1 MTWRTRKN
9 SRSSGGG
16 SGLFA
21 TIWSPFK
28 HLFMA
33 SGESAQ
39 KLGSTAGKIVK
50 ESMKGV
56 EGIGSSFAR
65 HSNSAVKSVGRGVG
79 RGVKGIGKGV
89 KGIGKGVTDIAKG
102 VTGTRRNLRK

>member
-1 MTWRTRKN
+1 MARKTRRA
-9 SRSSGGG
+9 SRSGK
-16 SGLFA
+16 GLFA

-33 SGESAQ
+33 SGESAH

-56 EGIGSSFAR
+56 EGVGSSFAR
-65 HSNSAVKSVGRGVG
+65 HSNAALGSVGRGVG
-79 RGVKGIGKGV
+79 RVGKGV
-89 KGIGKGVTDIAKG
+89 SRGVGKVVKK
-102 VTGTRRNLRK
+102 VTGTRRK

>member
-1 MTWRTRKN
+1 MVRRTRKN

-16 SGLFA
+16 GGLFA

-28 HLFMA
+28 HLFIA
-33 SGESAQ
+33 SGESAH

-56 EGIGSSFAR
+56 EGVGSSFAR
-65 HSNSAVKSVGRGVG
+65 HSNSAIKTVGKGV
-79 RGVKGIGKGV
+79 GKGV
-89 KGIGKGVTDIAKG
+89 KGIGKGVKDIAKG
-102 VTGTRRNLRK
+102 VTGTRRKSRK

>member
-1 MTWRTRKN
+1 MARKTRRA
-9 SRSSGGG
+9 SRSGK
-16 SGLFA
+16 GLFA

-33 SGESAQ
+33 SGESAH

-56 EGIGSSFAR
+56 EGVGSSFAR
-65 HSNSAVKSVGRGVG
+65 HSNAALGSVGRGVG
-79 RGVKGIGKGV
+79 RVGKGV
-89 KGIGKGVTDIAKG
+89 SKGVGKVVKK
-102 VTGTRRNLRK
+102 VTGTRRK

>member
-1 MTWRTRKN
+1 MARKTRRN
-9 SRSSGGG
+9 SRS

-33 SGESAQ
+33 SGESAH

-56 EGIGSSFAR
+56 EGVGSSFAR
-65 HSNSAVKSVGRGVG
+65 HSNSALTQMGRSVTKVGKGVG
-79 RGVKGIGKGV
+79 RAAKKVAGLGK
-89 KGIGKGVTDIAKG
+89 
-102 VTGTRRNLRK
+102 TRKSRK

>member
-1 MTWRTRKN
+1 MARKTRRN
-9 SRSSGGG
+9 SRS
-16 SGLFA
+16 GLFS
-21 TIWSPFK
+21 TIWSPIK

-56 EGIGSSFAR
+56 EGVGSAFAR
-65 HSNSAVKSVGRGVG
+65 HSNQAVGSVGRGVG
-79 RGVKGIGKGV
+79 KLGRGVGKIGRGV
-89 KGIGKGVTDIAKG
+89 GNLAKKAL
-102 VTGTRRNLRK
+102 GTRKSRK

>member
-1 MTWRTRKN
+1 MARKTRRS
-9 SRSSGGG
+9 SRSG
-16 SGLFA
+16 SGVFA

-33 SGESAQ
+33 SGESAH

-56 EGIGSSFAR
+56 EGVGSSFAR
-65 HSNSAVKSVGRGVG
+65 HSNAALSHVSRSVGRGVG
-79 RGVKGIGKGV
+79 KVGKGV
-89 KGIGKGVTDIAKG
+89 GRVAKKVTNLGK
-102 VTGTRRNLRK
+102 TRKSRK

>member
-1 MTWRTRKN
+1 MARKTRRA
-9 SRSSGGG
+9 SRSGK
-16 SGLFA
+16 GLFA

-33 SGESAQ
+33 SGESAH

-56 EGIGSSFAR
+56 EGVGSSFAR
-65 HSNSAVKSVGRGVG
+65 HSNSAIKSVGKGV
-79 RGVKGIGKGV
+79 GKGV
-89 KGIGKGVTDIAKG
+89 KGLGKGVKDIAKG
-102 VTGTRRNLRK
+102 VTGTRRKSRK

>member
-1 MTWRTRKN
+1 MTRRTRKN

-16 SGLFA
+16 GLFA

-33 SGESAQ
+33 SGESAH

-56 EGIGSSFAR
+56 EGVGSSFAR
-65 HSNSAVKSVGRGVG
+65 HSNSAIKSVGKGV
-79 RGVKGIGKGV
+79 GKGV
-89 KGIGKGVTDIAKG
+89 KGLGKGVKDIAKG
-102 VTGTRRNLRK
+102 VTGTRRKSRK

>member
-1 MTWRTRKN
+1 MARKTRRA
-9 SRSSGGG
+9 SRSGQGVFS
-16 SGLFA
+16 

-33 SGESAQ
+33 SGESAH
-39 KLGSTAGKIVK
+39 KLGATAGKIVK

-65 HSNSAVKSVGRGVG
+65 HSNAAIGSVGRGVG
-79 RGVKGIGKGV
+79 RLGRGVGKAARKV
-89 KGIGKGVTDIAKG
+89 V
-102 VTGTRRNLRK
+102 GTRRK

>member
-1 MTWRTRKN
+1 MTRRTRKN

-16 SGLFA
+16 AGGLFA

-33 SGESAQ
+33 SGESAH

-56 EGIGSSFAR
+56 EGVGSSFAR
-65 HSNSAVKSVGRGVG
+65 HSNSAIKSVGKGV
-79 RGVKGIGKGV
+79 GKGV
-89 KGIGKGVTDIAKG
+89 KGLGKGVKDIAKG
-102 VTGTRRNLRK
+102 VTGTRRKSRK

>member
-1 MTWRTRKN
+1 MARKTRRA
-9 SRSSGGG
+9 SRSG
-16 SGLFA
+16 SGIFA

-33 SGESAQ
+33 SGESAH

-65 HSNSAVKSVGRGVG
+65 HSNQAIGSVGRGVG
-79 RGVKGIGKGV
+79 RIGKGV
-89 KGIGKGVTDIAKG
+89 GRIGKKL
-102 VTGTRRNLRK
+102 TGTRKSRK

>member
-1 MTWRTRKN
+1 MARKTRRS
-9 SRSSGGG
+9 SRSG
-16 SGLFA
+16 SGLFS

-33 SGESAQ
+33 SGESAH

-56 EGIGSSFAR
+56 EGVGSSFAR
-65 HSNSAVKSVGRGVG
+65 HSNQAIGSVGRGVG
-79 RGVKGIGKGV
+79 RIGKGV
-89 KGIGKGVTDIAKG
+89 GRIGKKL
-102 VTGTRRNLRK
+102 TGTRKSRK